1 MGSLEKIQ
9 NQIHQRAGLLA
20 VMTGIFQTCECEAT
34 VKSMASTLKLV
45 LSDYPVDDFIEK
57 MTIASME
64 DALKTN
70 KVNHEEYMK
79 EIMDTLSEILKD
91 SSK

>member
-1 MGSLEKIQ
+1 VEI
-9 NQIHQRAGLLA
+9 ILLIYLNR
-20 VMTGIFQTCECEAT
+20 TITITTTNE
-34 VKSMASTLKLV
+34 
-45 LSDYPVDDFIEK
+45 LSNDFIEK

>member
-1 MGSLEKIQ
+1 MGPLEKIQ